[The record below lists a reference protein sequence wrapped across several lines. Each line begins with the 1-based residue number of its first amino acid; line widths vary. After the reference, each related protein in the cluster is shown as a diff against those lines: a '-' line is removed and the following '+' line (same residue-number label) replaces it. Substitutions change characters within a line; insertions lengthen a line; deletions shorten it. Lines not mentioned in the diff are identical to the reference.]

1 MKFPDLLIMS
11 MNNLRRRKL
20 RTVLTVLGVIIGTAA
35 IVVMVSLGIGLNEMT
50 MEQIAS
56 WGSLTTIEVYSQSS
70 GGGMQ
75 MMGAAMSSQNS
86 ESEPNYIT
94 DKVIDNFKR
103 IPHVTGVSPVLNMN
117 VVMRQGAYISTYVQL
132 KGVSQSYLEQLELA
146 EGRLP
151 QPVELG
157 LVFGNGV
164 IRDFTNAKTGKGYW
178 DTGEMPDV
186 DPMGKPMFVIFD
198 MDAYYQ
204 SQGSGSSSDGTPV
217 KPPKKYMIETTGML
231 AGGENGYSNYSWYVF
246 TDIDGLKAQLKKV
259 FKKGTPIPG
268 QPTNKK
274 GKPLNELVYNSA
286 EVFVDDMEN
295 VTQVQEQLAA
305 MGYQVNSQ
313 IDFLESSRQ
322 QSNMVQA
329 VLGGIGAVSLF
340 VAAIGIANTMMM
352 SIYERTKEIGVMKV
366 LGCDMGNIRN
376 MFLIESGFIGFMG
389 GTIGVALSYGV
400 SAIVNRFVNMSQS
413 MGLSGD
419 LSRIPPWLSM
429 AAIGFAVFVGMAA
442 GFMPAVRAMKL
453 SPLAAIRNE

>member
-151 QPVELG
+151 QPGELG

-313 IDFLESSRQ
+313 MDFLESSRQ

-389 GTIGVALSYGV
+389 GTVGVALSYGV

>member
-50 MEQIAS
+50 VEQIAS
-56 WGSLTTIEVYSQSS
+56 WGSLTTIEVYGQNS
-70 GGGMQ
+70 GGGMG
-75 MMGAAMSSQNS
+75 MIGAVSSAQS
-86 ESEPNYIT
+86 GEDEPNYIT
-94 DKVIDNFKR
+94 DKVIDSFKR

-117 VVMRQGAYISTYVQL
+117 VVMRQGAYISTFVQL
-132 KGVSQSYLEQLELA
+132 KGVSQSYLEQLDLG
-146 EGRLP
+146 EGRIP
-151 QPVELG
+151 EQGELG

-164 IRDFTNAKTGKGYW
+164 IRDFTNAKTGKGFW

-204 SQGSGSSSDGTPV
+204 SQGSGSSSDGTPI
-217 KPPKKYMIETTGML
+217 KPPKKYMIETTGMT
-231 AGGENGYSNYSWYVF
+231 AGGEGSYSNYSWYVF
-246 TDIDGLKAQLKKV
+246 TDIDGLKAQLKKI

-313 IDFLESSRQ
+313 MDFLESSRQ

-389 GTIGVALSYGV
+389 GTVGVALSYGV
-400 SAIVNRFVNMSQS
+400 SAIVNRFVNMS
-413 MGLSGD
+413 LSGD
-419 LSRIPPWLSM
+419 LSRIPPWLSL
-429 AAIGFAVFVGMAA
+429 AAVGFAVFVGMAA

>member
-151 QPVELG
+151 QPGELG

-313 IDFLESSRQ
+313 MDFLESSRQ

-329 VLGGIGAVSLF
+329 VLGGIGAVSLL

>member
-103 IPHVTGVSPVLNMN
+103 IPHVTGVSAVLNMN

-151 QPVELG
+151 QPGELG

-313 IDFLESSRQ
+313 MDFLESSRQ

>member
-20 RTVLTVLGVIIGTAA
+20 RTVLTVLGVIIGPAA
-35 IVVMVSLGIGLNEMT
+35 IVVMVSLGIGLNELT
-50 MEQIAS
+50 LEPIAS

-70 GGGMQ
+70 DGGMQ

-151 QPVELG
+151 QPGELG

-313 IDFLESSRQ
+313 MDFLESSRQ

>member
-50 MEQIAS
+50 VEQIAS
-56 WGSLTTIEVYSQSS
+56 WGSLTTIEVYGQNS
-70 GGGMQ
+70 GGGMG
-75 MMGAAMSSQNS
+75 MIGAVSSAHS
-86 ESEPNYIT
+86 GEDEPNYIT
-94 DKVIDNFKR
+94 DKVIDSFKR

-117 VVMRQGAYISTYVQL
+117 VVMRQGAYISTFVQL
-132 KGVSQSYLEQLELA
+132 KGVSQSYLEQLDLG
-146 EGRLP
+146 EGRIP
-151 QPVELG
+151 EQGELG

-164 IRDFTNAKTGKGYW
+164 IRDFTNAKTGKGFW

-204 SQGSGSSSDGTPV
+204 SQGSGSSSDGTPI
-217 KPPKKYMIETTGML
+217 KPPKKYMIETTGMT
-231 AGGENGYSNYSWYVF
+231 AGGEGSYSNYSWYVF
-246 TDIDGLKAQLKKV
+246 TDIYGLKAQLKKV

-313 IDFLESSRQ
+313 MDFLESSRQ

-389 GTIGVALSYGV
+389 GTVGVALSYGV
-400 SAIVNRFVNMSQS
+400 SAIVNRFVNMS
-413 MGLSGD
+413 LSGD
-419 LSRIPPWLSM
+419 LSRIPPWLSL
-429 AAIGFAVFVGMAA
+429 AAVGFAVFVGMAA